1 MISNLITADF
11 IASQPPKF
19 PSPLKCSLA
28 KSFSEFIAK
37 SKMPPA
43 VARKI
48 TRLRE
53 FNMFGSISSKQLFY
67 EFAAVRPKHS
77 TLKTT
82 KSAQKILKS
91 YCAKKK

>member
-53 FNMFGSISSKQLFY
+53 FNMFGSIVQLFY

>member
-67 EFAAVRPKHS
+67 EFAAVS
-77 TLKTT
+77 QSIAL
-82 KSAQKILKS
+82 
-91 YCAKKK
+91 

>member
-19 PSPLKCSLA
+19 PSPLTCSLA

-53 FNMFGSISSKQLFY
+53 FNMFGSIVSNYMTDLQ
-67 EFAAVRPKHS
+67 
-77 TLKTT
+77 
-82 KSAQKILKS
+82 
-91 YCAKKK
+91 